1 MKQFTRRNSQQ
12 QHDLG
17 SHTQKVKETNT
28 FRLVENT
35 SKGSFPTS
43 SDDPYSF
50 KGDSQEPA
58 DIVQARQTAPQQVK
72 GIEYAY
78 AKAGMSRM
86 TDSAGFPAGSQ
97 HNQLQVE
104 GIM

>member
-17 SHTQKVKETNT
+17 SHTQKVKETTT
-28 FRLVENT
+28 FRLVEDT
-35 SKGSFPTS
+35 LKGSFPTG

-72 GIEYAY
+72 GI
-78 AKAGMSRM
+78 KMLTPKQG
-86 TDSAGFPAGSQ
+86 
-97 HNQLQVE
+97 
-104 GIM
+104 